1 MESRSFV
8 LRERSLL
15 DIDDGDLKKMAEDGS
30 YQMSYE
36 MTRKTGGNMVMRGGE
51 FWIHEGRLLMGGVI
65 LPSSYNAKGLE
76 VVARFTLREAGA
88 LAESEVALVADFKV
102 LALTNQD
109 LEYYDLNRSHLV
121 ESSKYVMEICEYSQ
135 PEFRKKYLARSASR
149 AVSCIT
155 VQIDVEV
162 SLGRQQLERPQAR
175 RDTLVR
181 RLLGEVIRRL
191 LGEVIM

>member
-65 LPSSYNAKGLE
+65 LPSGYNAKGLE
-76 VVARFTLREAGA
+76 VIGRFTLREVGE
-88 LAESEVALVADFKV
+88 LAEPEVSMVADFKV
-102 LALTNQD
+102 LALSNQD
-109 LEYYDLNRSHLV
+109 LEYYDLDRSHLV

-135 PEFRKKYLARSASR
+135 PQFRKKYLQRSKGR
-149 AVSCIT
+149 AVDCIT
-155 VQIDVEV
+155 VQIDMQV
-162 SLGRQQLERPQAR
+162 SVGREELERPQAR

-181 RLLGEVIRRL
+181 LEV
-191 LGEVIM
+191 VIM